1 MANVDTYGSVI
12 ATDGRT
18 IPLLNTATTEATEDE
33 VLTNATWTGAAQNL
47 GTYADQMG
55 NFVVGSGV
63 WKCETAATWNYIRSA
78 GKVKLVLPM
87 CSNKGSG
94 AHGLPAPVPYPK
106 KLDSGDSLI
115 VMAQATSTR
124 SFALAVACSNRE
136 YHVFEYT
143 ATGAS
148 SGQGHELLSV
158 VTGQGIGTTLQGRT
172 ITHWYVING
181 ANTTQL
187 TSDLMLLD
195 GAGVVVASVSPVA
208 FAGSAPIL
216 FQRVGPRGARVH
228 LNSKVVY
235 TTNA

>member
-12 ATDGRT
+12 ATNGRT
-18 IPLLNTATTEATEDE
+18 IPILNAATTEATEDE
-33 VLTNATWTGAAQNL
+33 ILTNATWTGAAQNL

-63 WKCETAATWNYIRSA
+63 WKCETGPTWNYVRSA

-87 CSNKGSG
+87 CSNKGAGSN
-94 AHGLPAPVPYPK
+94 GLPASVPYPK
-106 KLDSGDSLI
+106 RLDSGDSLI
-115 VMAQATSTR
+115 AMANATSVRT
-124 SFALAVACSNRE
+124 FALAVACFNGE

-158 VTGQGIGTTLQGRT
+158 VTSQGIGTTLQGRT
-172 ITHWYVING
+172 ITHWYAVNG
-181 ANTTQL
+181 NNTTQL

-195 GAGVVVASVSPVA
+195 GAGIAVASVSPTA
-208 FAGSAPIL
+208 SAGDSAIV
-216 FQRVGPRGARVH
+216 FQSVGPRGVRVH

>member
-12 ATDGRT
+12 ANDGRT
-18 IPLLNTATTEATEDE
+18 IPILNAATTEATEDE
-33 VLTNATWTGAAQNL
+33 ILTNATWTGAAQNL

-63 WKCETAATWNYIRSA
+63 WKCETAATWNYVRSA
-78 GKVKLVLPM
+78 GKVKVVLPM
-87 CSNKGSG
+87 CSNKGAG

-106 KLDSGDSLI
+106 RLDSGDSLI
-115 VMAQATSTR
+115 AMANATSVR
-124 SFALAVACSNRE
+124 AFSLAVACSSGE

-148 SGQGHELLSV
+148 SGQGHELISV

-172 ITHWYVING
+172 ITHWYAVNG

-195 GAGVVVASVSPVA
+195 GAGVAVASVSPIP

-216 FQRVGPRGARVH
+216 FQSVGPRGVRVH

>member
-1 MANVDTYGSVI
+1 MANVDSYGSVI
-12 ATDGRT
+12 STNGRT
-18 IPLLNTATTEATEDE
+18 IPILNAATTEATEDE
-33 VLTNATWTGAAQNL
+33 ILSNATWTGAAQNL

-63 WKCETAATWNYIRSA
+63 WKCETGATWNYVRSA

-87 CSNKGSG
+87 CSNKAAG
-94 AHGLPAPVPYPK
+94 AHGLPGAVPYPK

-115 VMAQATSTR
+115 VMANATSIR
-124 SFALAVACSNRE
+124 SFSLAVACSNRE

-158 VTGQGIGTTLQGRT
+158 VTGQGIGTTLQGRI
-172 ITHWYVING
+172 ITHWYAVNG
-181 ANTTQL
+181 NNTTQL

-195 GAGVVVASVSPVA
+195 GAGVAVASVSPI
-208 FAGSAPIL
+208 GMSGPAPIL
-216 FQRVGPRGARVH
+216 FQSVGPRGVQVH